1 MSWIMKAK
9 ILNREEVSVYAA
21 TEEYM
26 KLVNIWY
33 KWEVV
38 R

>member
-9 ILNREEVSVYAA
+9 ILNTEEVSVYAA
-21 TEEYM
+21 TKEYM
-26 KLVNIWY
+26 KFTKILY

-38 R
+38 K

>member
-9 ILNREEVSVYAA
+9 IVDIEQVSVYAA
-21 TEEYM
+21 TKEYM
-26 KLVNIWY
+26 KLVNIRY

-38 R
+38 

>member
-9 ILNREEVSVYAA
+9 IVYMEQLSVYA
-21 TEEYM
+21 ENKEFM
-26 KLVNIWY
+26 KLTEIRY

-38 R
+38 

>member
-9 ILNREEVSVYAA
+9 ILNTEEVSVYAA
-21 TEEYM
+21 HEEYM
-26 KLVNIWY
+26 YLAKIWY

-38 R
+38 K

>member
-9 ILNREEVSVYAA
+9 ILNTEEVSVYAA
-21 TEEYM
+21 HEEYM
-26 KLVNIWY
+26 KLAKIVY

-38 R
+38 K